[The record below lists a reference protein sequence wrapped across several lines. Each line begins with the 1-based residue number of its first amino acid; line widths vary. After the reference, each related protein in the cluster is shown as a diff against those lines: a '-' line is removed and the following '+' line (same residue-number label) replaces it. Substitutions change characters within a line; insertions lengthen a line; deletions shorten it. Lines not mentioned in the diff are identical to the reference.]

1 MAIVNTDLVWRKTEV
16 MNGLYEL
23 DGSPVSSPTNGG
35 IMLADVATSAVKN
48 AIFPDAPQ
56 SELTV
61 GSIAYRKVAIHV
73 SNAWDE
79 SAIDTAGEDLNLVQ
93 PRVFIET
100 YTPGDDA
107 VSLVE
112 GTAVDTQTDITGS
125 EDQYGSAQLDSSV
138 SATDTTCDVYV
149 EDDEDGTPMVI
160 FRVDDLVRISDKTS
174 VSDATPTHYEEYVT
188 LTAVGS
194 FTGNVQTL
202 SWAVGDA
209 LVNAY
214 AAVDTRVA
222 SVIKPST
229 LVATADTVTTPTG
242 SGTITGADILVNNL
256 GCVEDTW
263 TVEFDNATQYTITGA
278 KTGLLSGTGA
288 IGSTFSP
295 QNTDFG
301 TNPPYM
307 KMPGSGSWGGTWAD
321 GDTFTFKTHVAAANV
336 WYRRMI
342 PAATSSLTANK
353 VIVGITGQST

>member
-16 MNGLYEL
+16 MDGLYEL
-23 DGSPVSSPTNGG
+23 DGSSVSSPTNGG

-48 AIFPDAPQ
+48 AILPDAPQ
-56 SELTV
+56 SELTA
-61 GSIAYRKVAIHV
+61 GSVLYRKVAIHV
-73 SNAWDE
+73 SNAWDV
-79 SAIDTAGEDLNLVQ
+79 SAIDTAGTDLSLVQ

-100 YTPGDDA
+100 YTEGQDA
-107 VSLVE
+107 VALAV
-112 GTAVDTQTDITGS
+112 GTAIDTQNELTGS
-125 EDQYGSAQLDSSV
+125 EPLYGSAQLDAGI
-138 SATDTTCDVYV
+138 SAAATTCDVYV

-202 SWAVGDA
+202 TWAAGDA

-222 SVIKPST
+222 SVIEPST
-229 LVATADTVTTPTG
+229 LVSTVDTITDPTG
-242 SGTITGADILVNNL
+242 SGTFIGDILVNNL

-263 TVEFDNATQYTITGA
+263 TVTFDNATQYTIEGDETGV
-278 KTGLLSGTGA
+278 LLGTGA

-301 TNPPYM
+301 TNPPYF
-307 KMPGSGSWGGTWAD
+307 KMPESGGWDGTWAD
-321 GDTFTFKTHVAAANV
+321 GDTFTFKTHVAAANI

-342 PAATSSLTANK
+342 KAGTGSLTANK